1 MNRNTWTTAL
11 VLLLLK
17 NKTENHSSKII
28 ITDWICIA
36 TIHSLTGAGK
46 SQL

>member
-17 NKTENHSSKII
+17 NKTENHISKIHQSKYNLKKI
-28 ITDWICIA
+28 ASITNCY
-36 TIHSLTGAGK
+36 
-46 SQL
+46 